1 MKKIS
6 EKTSLLI
13 PGDFPP
19 VVSGIATYFHEIW
32 RNFPSDKCYI
42 LASKDTGWKDFD
54 STSSLNIIRRKIPTG
69 NSAKD
74 KLLKGVLH
82 TIWAFFLH
90 IKYNFKIIHCGQVL
104 SSGITGWVMK
114 KLFGIPYIIY
124 VYGSETFRFGNNRF
138 LIKSIKAFLDNAE
151 RIIPNSRFT
160 MREFLT
166 LGIPRDKFDVI
177 TPGVDT
183 SRFFPAP
190 KEKSLVK
197 KYNLSEKYV
206 LMTVAR
212 LDERKGHD
220 YVIRAI
226 ADLKNDYPNI
236 VYLIVGKGREEQNL
250 RSLVMETGVKDQ
262 VIFCGYVSDEDLPK
276 YYNLSDTFILLNRQS
291 TNNEQLRGDYEGF
304 GIVFL
309 EASAC
314 GKPVIAGNYGGIADA
329 IEDQK
334 SGYIID
340 GTDLSTVT
348 DAIKSLIENSN
359 KRNTIGQ
366 YGLNRA
372 RRSFD
377 WKTISK
383 KIVHYL

>member
-1 MKKIS
+1 MS
-6 EKTSLLI
+6 DRRSLLI

-19 VVSGIATYFHEIW
+19 VVSGIATYFNEIW
-32 RNFPSDKCYI
+32 QNFSSDSCYI
-42 LASKDTGWKDFD
+42 LAPKDKGWKDFD
-54 STSSLNIIRRKIPTG
+54 STSPLNIIRCKIPTG
-69 NSAKD
+69 DSAKD
-74 KLLKGVLH
+74 KFIKGILH
-82 TIWAFFLH
+82 TIWTFFLH

-124 VYGSETFRFGNNRF
+124 VYGSETFRFGNNRLLIEMIKIF
-138 LIKSIKAFLDNAE
+138 LLNAE

-160 MREFLT
+160 KEEFLE
-166 LGIPRDKFDVI
+166 LGIPDEKFDVV

-190 KEKSLVK
+190 KDKSLMK

-250 RSLVMETGVKDQ
+250 RSLVMKMDVEDQ

-291 TNNEQLRGDYEGF
+291 TDNEQLRGDYEGF

-340 GTDLSTVT
+340 GTDLNTVT
-348 DAIKSLIENSN
+348 NTIRSLIENVN

-383 KIVHYL
+383 QIAPYL

>member
-1 MKKIS
+1 MTFDKN
-6 EKTSLLI
+6 SLLI

-32 RNFPSDKCYI
+32 RNFPPENCFI
-42 LASKDTGWKDFD
+42 LAPKDIGWKNFD
-54 STSSLNIIRRKIPTG
+54 SASSLNTIRRKIPTG

-82 TIWAFFLH
+82 TIWTFFLH

-124 VYGSETFRFGNNRF
+124 VYGSETFRFGNNRLLMAMIKKF
-138 LIKSIKAFLDNAE
+138 LLNAE
-151 RIIPNSRFT
+151 KIIPNSRFT
-160 MREFLT
+160 MREFLA

-190 KEKSLVK
+190 KDKSLVK
-197 KYNLSEKYV
+197 KYNLSEKFV
-206 LMTVAR
+206 LVTVAR

-220 YVIRAI
+220 YVIRAT

-236 VYLIVGKGREEQNL
+236 VYLIIGKGREEQNL
-250 RSLVMETGVKDQ
+250 RSLVTETGVEDQ

-276 YYNLSDTFILLNRQS
+276 YYNLSNTFILLNRQS
-291 TNNEQLRGDYEGF
+291 TDNEQLRGDYEGF

-329 IEDQK
+329 IEDRK

-340 GTDLSTVT
+340 GTDLNTVT
-348 DAIKSLIENSN
+348 NTIKSLIENGN
-359 KRNTIGQ
+359 IRNMIGQ
-366 YGLNRA
+366 YGLHRA
-372 RRSFD
+372 RKSFD

-383 KIVHYL
+383 NIVQYL